1 MVVPSSARVLCVSLA
16 LLFGLAASADAQ
28 INRLK
33 KAAEEA
39 AVRESSNQVDRL
51 VAEAIQC
58 AFDDP
63 TCIEEAESS
72 GDEYVLVDDE
82 GKVITGDDG
91 APVSDPDVAADIVE
105 DSTPRPGEGAWAN
118 YDFVPGEHVLF
129 YEDFSEDKVGDFPR
143 RLEFR
148 KGNWEIIEW
157 EGRRLLRNTG
167 PRYSSIEVI
176 LPEELPERFTIETE
190 AYLPHSNY
198 RFIIATTAPASG
210 KSWQTLEGNFF
221 QIGVYAKVYVGERR
235 VANVPNAV
243 LALSDRLFIE
253 NTYAAGE
260 DTPIL
265 IGPIRVAAGGA
276 DLYDALEEEGRV
288 ATHGILF
295 AVNSARIRPES
306 TPTLEEIGEML
317 QDHPDLR
324 LSIEGH
330 TDSDGDETHNQT
342 LSEERA
348 AAVRDY
354 LIEAYGVDP
363 SHLESAGM
371 GESSP
376 VESNDTPEGKQQNRR
391 VELVRLDG

>member
-221 QIGVYAKVYVGERR
+221 QIGVASGTGVMAPQSGGVEALNAAPILSEQLMPIRIMVDGRYAKVYVGERR

-243 LALSDRLFIE
+243 LAL
-253 NTYAAGE
+253 
-260 DTPIL
+260 
-265 IGPIRVAAGGA
+265 
-276 DLYDALEEEGRV
+276 
-288 ATHGILF
+288 
-295 AVNSARIRPES
+295 
-306 TPTLEEIGEML
+306 
-317 QDHPDLR
+317 
-324 LSIEGH
+324 
-330 TDSDGDETHNQT
+330 
-342 LSEERA
+342 
-348 AAVRDY
+348 
-354 LIEAYGVDP
+354 
-363 SHLESAGM
+363 
-371 GESSP
+371 
-376 VESNDTPEGKQQNRR
+376 
-391 VELVRLDG
+391 